1 MELARNAEVLQQCSN
16 WVETVFES
24 IATVGAKFVEVLEPQ
39 VHDTQLINISSA
51 TRKDLFLTAANHLEQ
66 HPSDGVGLIFQRQL
80 MAASS
85 PELEW
90 WIREGEN
97 FIRQE
102 FVNDPDSPLFYDYEQ
117 LEWFQGGFG
126 AEARTVAGPYIDYLG
141 VNDYVTTWTMPFVIR
156 NQTVGVVGIDLKIST
171 VERILIPTLLKAV
184 DGRAALVN
192 ENKQII
198 VSTIGPLPSGTLV
211 ETVPEGYVV
220 LPLDVKEL
228 DLALLVKSE

>member
-1 MELARNAEVLQQCSN
+1 MELARNAEVLQQCSD
-16 WVETVFES
+16 WVEMVFQSVAE
-24 IATVGAKFVEVLEPQ
+24 VGAKFAEIVATHVD
-39 VHDTQLINISSA
+39 DTQAINIASA
-51 TRKDLFLTAANHLEQ
+51 TRKDLFLAAVNHLEQ
-66 HPSDGVGLIFQRQL
+66 YPADGVGLIFQREL

-90 WIREGEN
+90 WIREN
-97 FIRQE
+97 DKITRQE

-117 LEWFQGGFG
+117 LEWFRGGFG

-141 VNDYVTTWTMPFVIR
+141 VNDYVTTWTMPFVIHHK
-156 NQTVGVVGIDLKIST
+156 TVGVVGIDLKIST
-171 VERILIPTLLKAV
+171 VEKILIPKLIKAV
-184 DGRAALVN
+184 DRRAALVN

-220 LPLDVKEL
+220 LPLQVEN
-228 DLALLVKSE
+228 LALTLLVKSE

>member
-1 MELARNAEVLQQCSN
+1 M
-16 WVETVFES
+16 VFES
-24 IATVGAKFVEVLEPQ
+24 ISAVGTKFAEIVQPHVDE
-39 VHDTQLINISSA
+39 TQSINIASA
-51 TRKDLFLTAANHLEQ
+51 TRKDLFLAAANYLEQ
-66 HPSDGVGLIFQRQL
+66 HPADGVGLIFQREL

-90 WIREGEN
+90 WIRDGEK
-97 FIRQE
+97 FTRQE

-117 LEWFQGGFG
+117 LEWFRGGFG

-141 VNDYVTTWTMPFVIR
+141 VNDYVTTWTIPFVIHDR
-156 NQTVGVVGIDLKIST
+156 TVGVVGIDIKIST
-171 VERILIPTLLKAV
+171 LEKVLIPKLLKAV
-184 DGRAALVN
+184 DRRAALVN

-220 LPLDVKEL
+220 LPLEVDKL